1 MLDQALLKSTT
12 KRAQQHP
19 LLNHNGC
26 LQLRRLIENIRMV
39 LTQHQLEMCPEII
52 PPWESTLCKKGLVCC
67 ARSQW
72 LANLAAVRNEPFRAI
87 SVHVNLTPPTIT
99 KTSRSNHAH
108 IIKAKYFCQRVLS
121 TTLPSHAPF
130 SGEYFI
136 PVKETFQT
144 YVSNNHS
151 VKILECPEH
160 FPLCFLSLFWYASY

>member
-12 KRAQQHP
+12 KRTQQRP
-19 LLNHNGC
+19 PLNHNGC

-87 SVHVNLTPPTIT
+87 SVHVNLTPPTFT
-99 KTSRSNHAH
+99 KTSRSNYAH
-108 IIKAKYFCQRVLS
+108 IIKAKYFYQRFCQ
-121 TTLPSHAPF
+121 LPFHLTRLF

-144 YVSNNHS
+144 YVSSNHS
-151 VKILECPEH
+151 VKILEYPVH
-160 FPLCFLSLFWYASY
+160 FLLCFLSLFWYASY

>member
-1 MLDQALLKSTT
+1 MDVFSSEGLSRILGWYW
-12 KRAQQHP
+12 
-19 LLNHNGC
+19 HNTSWRC
-26 LQLRRLIENIRMV
+26 AA
-39 LTQHQLEMCPEII
+39 EII
-52 PPWESTLCKKGLVCC
+52 PPWESTLCKKKGWC
-67 ARSQW
+67 AVSQW

-99 KTSRSNHAH
+99 KTSRSNYAH
-108 IIKAKYFCQRVLS
+108 IIKAKYFYQRFCQ
-121 TTLPSHAPF
+121 LPFHLTRLF

>member
-1 MLDQALLKSTT
+1 MDVFSSEGLSRILGWYW
-12 KRAQQHP
+12 
-19 LLNHNGC
+19 HNTSWRC
-26 LQLRRLIENIRMV
+26 AA
-39 LTQHQLEMCPEII
+39 EII
-52 PPWESTLCKKGLVCC
+52 PPWESTLCKKRLVCC

-72 LANLAAVRNEPFRAI
+72 LANLATVRNEPFRAI

-144 YVSNNHS
+144 YVSSNHS
-151 VKILECPEH
+151 VKILEYPVH
-160 FPLCFLSLFWYASY
+160 FLLCFLSLFWYASY